1 MRSSNHLLRLSSAER
16 DALEARVRSRKL
28 RADDVR
34 RARLILMLA
43 DGESYASIQ
52 TVLRCD
58 SASVARWKSRFVDD
72 RLAGLFS
79 RHQGRAVQ
87 KRTPRLEARILNWTR
102 RRPPDGST
110 HWTTRKL
117 AKHLGTNHM
126 MVARVWRRSG
136 LRPHRM
142 ERYLASNDPD
152 FETKAADVI
161 GLYVNPPQ
169 HAAVFSVDEKSAIQA
184 LDRKDPV
191 LPLSP
196 GRAERHGFEY
206 YRHGTLSLFAALNTR
221 TGEVLGQ
228 AASRHTTEEFVAF
241 LGQIVAS
248 QPRGTEIH
256 VILDNLSTHKAKRV
270 AQFLA
275 DQPNL
280 TLHFTPTYSSW
291 LNQIE
296 LWFSKIQRDV
306 ITRGVFTSVKD
317 LHRKL
322 MRYIRKYNDA
332 PKPIRW
338 GYTDVTKR
346 IRPTIDSSVTVH

>member
-1 MRSSNHLLRLSSAER
+1 MRSSNYFLRLSSAER
-16 DALEARVRSRKL
+16 EALEGRVRSRKL

-43 DGESYASIQ
+43 DGESYAAIQ

-58 SASVARWKSRFVDD
+58 SAFVARWKSRFVEA

-87 KRTPRLEARILNWTR
+87 KRTPRLEARVLDWTR
-102 RRPPDGST
+102 RPPPDGST

-117 AKHLGTNHM
+117 AKHLMTNHM
-126 MVARVWRRSG
+126 MVARVWQRSG
-136 LRPHRM
+136 LKPHRM

-152 FETKAADVI
+152 FEAKAADVI

-221 TGEVLGQ
+221 TGEVLGK

-270 AQFLA
+270 AQFLT

-306 ITRGVFTSVKD
+306 ITRGVFTSVTD

-322 MRYIRKYNDA
+322 MRYIRKYNDE

-338 GYTDVTKR
+338 GYTDATKR